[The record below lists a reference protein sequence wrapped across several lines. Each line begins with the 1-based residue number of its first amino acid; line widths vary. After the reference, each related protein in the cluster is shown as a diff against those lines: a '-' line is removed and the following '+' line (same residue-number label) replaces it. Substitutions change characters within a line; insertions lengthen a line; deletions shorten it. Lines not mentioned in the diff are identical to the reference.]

1 MSVYA
6 LEKAVFDIASGAA
19 QAEAYKRDPEG
30 YLGRYGLAPEEAR
43 LVTALDV
50 RRLVELDL
58 NPMLVMRLFT
68 TIEGRASLPEYLR
81 RLREQ
86 GQASAGA

>member
-1 MSVYA
+1 MSIFS
-6 LEKAVFDIASGAA
+6 LERAVFDIASGPA
-19 QAEAYKRDPEG
+19 QADAYKQDPDG
-30 YLGRYGLAPEEAR
+30 YLQRYGLAAEEAR
-43 LVTALDV
+43 LVKALDV

-68 TIEGRASLPEYLR
+68 TLEGRASLPEYLR

-86 GQASAGA
+86 GRAGA

>member
-1 MSVYA
+1 MSIFS
-6 LEKAVFDIASGAA
+6 LEKAVFDIASGPAP
-19 QAEAYKRDPEG
+19 AEAYKMDPDG

-43 LVTALDV
+43 LVKSLDV

-68 TIEGRASLPEYLR
+68 TLEGRASLPEYLR
-81 RLREQ
+81 RLRAHEP
-86 GQASAGA
+86 AGGS